1 MHTYDIRS
9 AKRPNADQELVD
21 IARYAARQEVDSQ
34 EAYATARYCL
44 LESLAWWLG
53 AARLS
58 PCAAGW
64 VA

>member
-44 LESLAWWLG
+44 LESLA
-53 AARLS
+53 
-58 PCAAGW
+58 
-64 VA
+64 